1 MEIIEIPASAST
13 KKQQHPII
21 EDLLAFCFNDALEKS
36 TVNNLEHENNQEMN
50 LHFFLI
56 LKFKQLIEKKPTQDH
71 TFKVGAKVLNTIVS
85 NLKKKDNVNS
95 AYEVITNHKHF

>member
-1 MEIIEIPASAST
+1 M
-13 KKQQHPII
+13 
-21 EDLLAFCFNDALEKS
+21 D
-36 TVNNLEHENNQEMN
+36 

-85 NLKKKDNVNS
+85 NLKKKDHVNRS
-95 AYEVITNHKHF
+95 YEVITNHKHF